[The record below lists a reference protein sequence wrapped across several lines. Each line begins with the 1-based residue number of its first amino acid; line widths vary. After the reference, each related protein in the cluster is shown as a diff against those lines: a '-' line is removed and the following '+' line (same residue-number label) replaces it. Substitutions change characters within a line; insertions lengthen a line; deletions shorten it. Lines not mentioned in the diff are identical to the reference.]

1 LVTID
6 KNEKI
11 CYSIIAIVH
20 YKDKN
25 MTMVTVAENVKNLTG
40 SNTFDRID
48 SNRGTPP
55 LTYVYL
61 PARTLS
67 GFEDVSVLK
76 FQGELPPAATP
87 RTRGAQQWAQRR
99 AGRQANLL
107 EGGRLI
113 LEEADYQD

>member
-1 LVTID
+1 
-6 KNEKI
+6 
-11 CYSIIAIVH
+11 
-20 YKDKN
+20 

-40 SNTFDRID
+40 SDTFDRID
-48 SNRGTPP
+48 SNRGNSP